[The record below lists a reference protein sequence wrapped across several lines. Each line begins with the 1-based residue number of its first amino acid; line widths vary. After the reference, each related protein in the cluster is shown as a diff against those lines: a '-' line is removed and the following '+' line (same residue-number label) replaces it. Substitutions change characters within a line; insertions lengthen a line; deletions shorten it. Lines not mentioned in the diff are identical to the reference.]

1 VIFLSKNKEK
11 ENSKNVMWTLVVP
24 KTLDEAVENA
34 VKRDM
39 HISKS
44 ELIREAVK
52 EKLERMGLG
61 GLLKPKPIE
70 TQKRK

>member
-1 VIFLSKNKEK
+1 
-11 ENSKNVMWTLVVP
+11 MWTLLVP

-34 VKRDM
+34 VKHDM

-52 EKLERMGLG
+52 EKLEKMGFL
-61 GLLKPKPIE
+61 PK
-70 TQKRK
+70 K